1 MAPTGMGI
9 RPGRPYPLG
18 ATWDGEG
25 VNFALFSRHAE
36 AVELC
41 LFDGP
46 YALSERV
53 RIHLP
58 DRTDFVWHVYVPG
71 IQPGQLYGYRVH
83 GPYEPGSG
91 LRFNPNKI
99 LLDPYA
105 RAIGRAPRWGDSL
118 FGYDR
123 SKQGDDVISPLDSAP
138 DAPLGAVVDD
148 AFDWQG
154 DSAPRVPWRRTLIYE
169 AHVKGMTQLHPDV
182 PEDLRGT
189 YAGLACEPVIDH
201 LKSLGVTAL
210 ELMPIHQHAL
220 DVSLAERGL
229 TNYWGYNTLGYFA
242 PDVRFSSGAS
252 PMDAIHEFKR
262 MVRALHQAGIE
273 VILDVVYNHTCEGDR
288 FGPTLSLRGIDNS
301 SYYRLLPNDPQ
312 RYEDF
317 TGCGNTLNMQTPRV
331 LQLIMDSL
339 RYWVTEM
346 HVDGF
351 RFDLAS
357 ALARELH
364 AVDRLSAFFDIIQ
377 QDPVLSRV
385 KLIAEP
391 WDLGDGGYQVGN
403 FPNGWAEWNGKYRDA
418 VRHFWRGD
426 AQRAA
431 ELATRLSGS
440 SDLYEDDGRRPHASV
455 NFITCHDGFTLRD
468 LVSYEKK
475 HNQAN
480 LDENRDGSNHNVSQ
494 NFGVEGDSDDADVN
508 AMRARQMRSF
518 IATLFLSQGVPMI
531 SHGDEFG
538 VTHQGNNNV
547 YCHDSELTWLDWE
560 LDASQ
565 RSFLEFVRS
574 VTRIWA
580 SQPTLHRRKFFHGR
594 PIRGGG
600 VKDISWFR
608 PDGHEMTDDDWHS
621 ERCTCIG
628 MRLAGDLIEEMDD
641 DGGVVRGDTLF
652 ALFNARREAIDCSID
667 GAARGDRWERLFD
680 TAAPDGGRRM
690 YEGGATYPMAP
701 RSVAL
706 FRLEDRAEPES

>member
-9 RPGRPYPLG
+9 RPGGPYPLG

-46 YALSERV
+46 EARSERV

-83 GPYEPGSG
+83 GPYEPSRG
-91 LRFNPNKI
+91 LRFNPNKV

-105 RAIGRAPRWGDSL
+105 RAIGRAPRWSDSL

-123 SKQGDDVISPLDSAP
+123 ANRDDDEISLLDNAA
-138 DAPLGAVVDD
+138 DAPLGAIVND
-148 AFDWQG
+148 AFDWEG
-154 DSAPRVPWRRTLIYE
+154 DAPPRIPWHRTLIYE
-169 AHVKGMTQLHPDV
+169 AHVKGMTQLHPGV
-182 PEDLRGT
+182 SKELRGT
-189 YAGLACEPVIDH
+189 YAGLASTPVIEH
-201 LKSLGVTAL
+201 LKSLGVTAI

-220 DVSLAERGL
+220 DASLAERGL
-229 TNYWGYNTLGYFA
+229 TNFWGYNTLGYFA

-301 SYYRLLPNDPQ
+301 SYYRLLPDDPQ

-455 NFITCHDGFTLRD
+455 NFITCHDGFTLHD

-475 HNQAN
+475 HNKAN

-494 NFGVEGDSDDADVN
+494 NFGVEGDTDDADIN

-518 IATLFLSQGVPMI
+518 IATLFLSQGVPML
-531 SHGDEFG
+531 SHGDEFS
-538 VTHQGNNNV
+538 VSHQGNNNV
-547 YCHDSELTWLDWE
+547 YCHDSELTWLNWE

-565 RSFLEFVRS
+565 RSFLEFVRE
-574 VTRIWA
+574 VIGIWA
-580 SQPTLHRRKFFHGR
+580 AQPTLHRRKFFHGR

-608 PDGHEMTDDDWHS
+608 PDGHEMTDEDWHS
-621 ERCTCIG
+621 EHCTCIG
-628 MRLAGDLIEEMDD
+628 MRLAGDLMEEMDD

-652 ALFNARREAIDCSID
+652 ALFNAQLESIECAID
-667 GAARGDRWERLFD
+667 GGARGDRWMRLFD
-680 TAAPDGGRRM
+680 TALPQEERKLFAGG
-690 YEGGATYPMAP
+690 ETYRMAP

-706 FRLEDRAEPES
+706 FRLEESAETAP